1 MTYSVEEHIKELLF
15 SHDCVIIP
23 NFGGLVSN
31 RISSKINTV
40 SGTIF
45 PPSKLIVFNKNL
57 SINDGL
63 LINHISKKEKISVD
77 DSKNIVFD
85 FSKKITDSLTT
96 ERSIRLNN
104 IGLFTLGSE
113 DNVIFHQDIS
123 NNFDLDSFGFESFQ
137 IQKKTKTKKI
147 IDINQSSTT
156 KKISYKAAA
165 VLIPLILL
173 SLTNILLDTS
183 TNNINIQK
191 SDLNFFKKSKIP
203 KLNVA
208 ENKIEKEIE
217 KIETTTTLKIKNY
230 HVIAGAFI
238 EKNNAEKL
246 NKSLIESN
254 FNSEI
259 LLSENGYHR
268 VSYNSFES
276 KEYAI
281 IELEKLKRINKSAW
295 ILTNLHEI
303 KKSK

>member
-1 MTYSVEEHIKELLF
+1 MTNSVEEHIKELLF
-15 SHDCVIIP
+15 RHDCVIIP

-31 RISSKINTV
+31 PVSSKINTV

-63 LINHISKKEKISVD
+63 LINHISKKEKISID
-77 DSKNIVFD
+77 ESKNIVFD
-85 FSKKITDSLTT
+85 FSKKITDSLMT
-96 ERSIRLNN
+96 ERSMRLNN

-113 DNVIFHQDIS
+113 DNIIFHQDIA
-123 NNFDLDSFGFESFQ
+123 NNFDLNSFGFESFQ

-147 IDINQSSTT
+147 IDVNQSSTT

-191 SDLNFFKKSKIP
+191 SDLNFFKKSKVP
-203 KLNVA
+203 KLDVA
-208 ENKIEKEIE
+208 EKKIEKEIE
-217 KIETTTTLKIKNY
+217 KIETITTPKTKNY

-238 EKNNAEKL
+238 EKSNAEKL
-246 NKSLIESN
+246 NSSLIESN

-268 VSYNSFES
+268 VSYSSFES
-276 KEYAI
+276 KENAI

-295 ILTNLHEI
+295 ILTN
-303 KKSK
+303 

>member
-1 MTYSVEEHIKELLF
+1 MIYNVEDHIKELLF
-15 SHDCVIIP
+15 RHDCVIIP

-31 RISSKINTV
+31 PVSSKINTV

-85 FSKKITDSLTT
+85 FSKKITDSLMS
-96 ERSIRLNN
+96 ERSMRLNN

-113 DNVIFHQDIS
+113 DNIIFHQDIA
-123 NNFDLDSFGFESFQ
+123 NNFDLNSFGFESFQ

-191 SDLNFFKKSKIP
+191 SDLNFFKKSKVP
-203 KLNVA
+203 KLDVA

-217 KIETTTTLKIKNY
+217 KIETITTPKKKNY

-238 EKNNAEKL
+238 EKSNAEKL
-246 NKSLIESN
+246 NNSLIESN

-276 KEYAI
+276 KENAI

-295 ILTNLHEI
+295 ILTN
-303 KKSK
+303 

>member
-1 MTYSVEEHIKELLF
+1 MIYSVEDHIKELLF
-15 SHDCVIIP
+15 RHDCVIIP

-31 RISSKINTV
+31 PVSSKINTV

-63 LINHISKKEKISVD
+63 LINHISKKEKISID

-85 FSKKITDSLTT
+85 FSKKITDSLMS
-96 ERSIRLNN
+96 ERSMRLNN

-113 DNVIFHQDIS
+113 DNIIFHQDIA
-123 NNFDLDSFGFESFQ
+123 NNFDLNSFGFESFQ

-191 SDLNFFKKSKIP
+191 SDLNFFKKSKVP
-203 KLNVA
+203 KLDMA
-208 ENKIEKEIE
+208 EKKIEKEIE
-217 KIETTTTLKIKNY
+217 KIETITTPKTKNY

-238 EKNNAEKL
+238 EKSNAEKL
-246 NKSLIESN
+246 NNSLIESN

-276 KEYAI
+276 KENAI
-281 IELEKLKRINKSAW
+281 TELEKLKRINKSAW
-295 ILTNLHEI
+295 ILTN
-303 KKSK
+303 

>member
-15 SHDCVIIP
+15 RHDCVIIP

-31 RISSKINTV
+31 PVSSKINTV

-63 LINHISKKEKISVD
+63 LINHISKKEKISID

-85 FSKKITDSLTT
+85 FSKKITDSLMT
-96 ERSIRLNN
+96 ERSMRLNN

-113 DNVIFHQDIS
+113 DNIIFHQDIA
-123 NNFDLDSFGFESFQ
+123 NNFDLNSFGFESFQ

-191 SDLNFFKKSKIP
+191 SDLNFFKKSKVT
-203 KLNVA
+203 KLDMA
-208 ENKIEKEIE
+208 EKKIEKEIE
-217 KIETTTTLKIKNY
+217 KIETITTPKTKNY

-238 EKNNAEKL
+238 EKSNAEKL
-246 NKSLIESN
+246 NNSLIESN

-276 KEYAI
+276 KENAI
-281 IELEKLKRINKSAW
+281 IELEKLKRINKSVW
-295 ILTNLHEI
+295 ILTN
-303 KKSK
+303 

>member
-1 MTYSVEEHIKELLF
+1 MIYSVEEHIKDLLF
-15 SHDCVIIP
+15 RHDCVIIP

-31 RISSKINTV
+31 PVSSKINTV

-45 PPSKLIVFNKNL
+45 PPRKLIVFNKNL

-77 DSKNIVFD
+77 ESKNIVFD
-85 FSKKITDSLTT
+85 FSKKITDSLMT
-96 ERSIRLNN
+96 ERSMRLNN

-113 DNVIFHQDIS
+113 DNIIFHQDIT
-123 NNFDLDSFGFESFQ
+123 NNFDLNSFGFESFQ

-165 VLIPLILL
+165 VLVPLILL

-191 SDLNFFKKSKIP
+191 SDLNFFKKSKVP

-217 KIETTTTLKIKNY
+217 KIETITTPEMKNF

-238 EKNNAEKL
+238 EKSNAEKL
-246 NKSLIESN
+246 NNSLIESN

-276 KEYAI
+276 KENAI

-295 ILTNLHEI
+295 ILTN
-303 KKSK
+303 

>member
-1 MTYSVEEHIKELLF
+1 MIYSVEDHIKELLF
-15 SHDCVIIP
+15 RHDCVIIP

-31 RISSKINTV
+31 PVSSKINTV

-85 FSKKITDSLTT
+85 FSKKITDSLMS
-96 ERSIRLNN
+96 ERSMRLNN

-113 DNVIFHQDIS
+113 DNIIFHQDIA
-123 NNFDLDSFGFESFQ
+123 NNFDLNSFGFESFQ

-191 SDLNFFKKSKIP
+191 SDLNFFKKSKVP
-203 KLNVA
+203 KLDVA

-217 KIETTTTLKIKNY
+217 KIETITTPKKKNY

-238 EKNNAEKL
+238 EKSNAEKL
-246 NKSLIESN
+246 NNSLIESN

-268 VSYNSFES
+268 VSYNSFEN
-276 KEYAI
+276 KENAI

-295 ILTNLHEI
+295 ILTN
-303 KKSK
+303 

>member
-1 MTYSVEEHIKELLF
+1 MVYSVEEHIKELLF
-15 SHDCVIIP
+15 IHDCVIIP

-31 RISSKINTV
+31 HVSSKINTV
-40 SGTIF
+40 SKTIF

-85 FSKKITDSLTT
+85 FSKKITDSLMS
-96 ERSIRLNN
+96 ERSMRLNN

-113 DNVIFHQDIS
+113 DNIIFHQDIA
-123 NNFDLDSFGFESFQ
+123 NNFDLNSFGFESFQ

-191 SDLNFFKKSKIP
+191 SDLNFFKKSKVP
-203 KLNVA
+203 KLDVA
-208 ENKIEKEIE
+208 KNKIEKEIE
-217 KIETTTTLKIKNY
+217 KIETITTPKTKNY

-238 EKNNAEKL
+238 EKSNAEKL
-246 NKSLIESN
+246 NNSLIESK

-276 KEYAI
+276 KENAI

-295 ILTNLHEI
+295 ILTN
-303 KKSK
+303 

>member
-1 MTYSVEEHIKELLF
+1 MIYSVEDHIKELLF
-15 SHDCVIIP
+15 RHDCVIIP

-31 RISSKINTV
+31 PVSSKINTV

-63 LINHISKKEKISVD
+63 LINHISKKEKISID

-85 FSKKITDSLTT
+85 FSKKITDSLMS
-96 ERSIRLNN
+96 ERSMRLNN

-113 DNVIFHQDIS
+113 DNIIFHQDIA
-123 NNFDLDSFGFESFQ
+123 NNFDLNSFGFESFQ

-191 SDLNFFKKSKIP
+191 SDLNFFKKSKVP
-203 KLNVA
+203 KLDVA

-217 KIETTTTLKIKNY
+217 KIETITTPKKKNY

-238 EKNNAEKL
+238 EKSNAEKL
-246 NKSLIESN
+246 NNSLIESN

-276 KEYAI
+276 KENAI
-281 IELEKLKRINKSAW
+281 TELEKLKRINKSAW
-295 ILTNLHEI
+295 ILTN
-303 KKSK
+303 

>member
-1 MTYSVEEHIKELLF
+1 MIYSVEDHIKELLF
-15 SHDCVIIP
+15 RHDCVIIP

-31 RISSKINTV
+31 PVSSKINTV

-85 FSKKITDSLTT
+85 FSKKITDSLMS
-96 ERSIRLNN
+96 ERSMRLNN

-113 DNVIFHQDIS
+113 DNIIFHQDIA
-123 NNFDLDSFGFESFQ
+123 NNFDLNSFGFESFQ

-191 SDLNFFKKSKIP
+191 SDLNFFKKSKVP
-203 KLNVA
+203 KLDVA

-217 KIETTTTLKIKNY
+217 KIETITTPKTKNY

-238 EKNNAEKL
+238 EKSNAEKL
-246 NKSLIESN
+246 NNSLIESK

-276 KEYAI
+276 KENAI

-295 ILTNLHEI
+295 ILTN
-303 KKSK
+303 

>member
-1 MTYSVEEHIKELLF
+1 MIYSVEDHIKELLF
-15 SHDCVIIP
+15 RHDCVIIP

-31 RISSKINTV
+31 PVSSKINTV

-63 LINHISKKEKISVD
+63 LINHISKKEKISID

-85 FSKKITDSLTT
+85 FSKKITDSLMS
-96 ERSIRLNN
+96 ERSMRLNN

-113 DNVIFHQDIS
+113 DNIIFHQDIA
-123 NNFDLDSFGFESFQ
+123 NNFDLNSFGFESFQ

-147 IDINQSSTT
+147 IDINQSSIT

-191 SDLNFFKKSKIP
+191 SDLNFFKKSKVP

-208 ENKIEKEIE
+208 ENKSKKEIE
-217 KIETTTTLKIKNY
+217 KIETITTPKTKNY

-238 EKNNAEKL
+238 EKSNAEKL
-246 NKSLIESN
+246 NNSLIMSN

-276 KEYAI
+276 KENAI

-295 ILTNLHEI
+295 ILTN
-303 KKSK
+303 

>member
-1 MTYSVEEHIKELLF
+1 MIYSVEDHIKELLF
-15 SHDCVIIP
+15 RHDCVIIP

-31 RISSKINTV
+31 PVSSKINTV

-63 LINHISKKEKISVD
+63 LINHISKKEKISIH
-77 DSKNIVFD
+77 DSKNIVFA
-85 FSKKITDSLTT
+85 FSKKITDSLMS
-96 ERSIRLNN
+96 ERSMRLNN

-113 DNVIFHQDIS
+113 DNIIFHQDIA
-123 NNFDLDSFGFESFQ
+123 NNFDLNSFGFESFQ

-147 IDINQSSTT
+147 IDINQSSKT

-191 SDLNFFKKSKIP
+191 SDLNFFKKSKVP
-203 KLNVA
+203 KLDMA
-208 ENKIEKEIE
+208 EKKIEKEIE
-217 KIETTTTLKIKNY
+217 KIETITTPKTKNY

-238 EKNNAEKL
+238 EKSNAEKL
-246 NKSLIESN
+246 NNSLIESN

-276 KEYAI
+276 RENAI
-281 IELEKLKRINKSAW
+281 TELEKLKRINKSAW
-295 ILTNLHEI
+295 ILTN
-303 KKSK
+303 

>member
-1 MTYSVEEHIKELLF
+1 MIYSVEEHIKELLF
-15 SHDCVIIP
+15 IHDCVIIP

-31 RISSKINTV
+31 HVSSKINTV

-63 LINHISKKEKISVD
+63 LISHISKKEKISVD
-77 DSKNIVFD
+77 DSKSLVFD
-85 FSKKITDSLTT
+85 FSKKITDSLMT
-96 ERSIRLNN
+96 ERSLRLNN

-113 DNVIFHQDIS
+113 DNIIFHQDIA
-123 NNFDLDSFGFESFQ
+123 NNFDLNSFGFESFQ

-147 IDINQSSTT
+147 IDVNQSSTT

-183 TNNINIQK
+183 TSNINIQK
-191 SDLNFFKKSKIP
+191 SDLNFFKKSKVP

-208 ENKIEKEIE
+208 KKKIEKEIE
-217 KIETTTTLKIKNY
+217 KIETTPKMKNF

-238 EKNNAEKL
+238 EKSNAEKL
-246 NKSLIESN
+246 NSSLIESN

-268 VSYNSFES
+268 VSYSSFES
-276 KEYAI
+276 KENAI

-295 ILTNLHEI
+295 ILTN
-303 KKSK
+303 

>member
-1 MTYSVEEHIKELLF
+1 MIYSVEDHIKELLF
-15 SHDCVIIP
+15 RHDCVIIP

-31 RISSKINTV
+31 PVSSKINTV

-77 DSKNIVFD
+77 DSKNVVFD
-85 FSKKITDSLTT
+85 FSKKITDSLIT
-96 ERSIRLNN
+96 ERSMRLNN

-113 DNVIFHQDIS
+113 DNIIFHQDIA
-123 NNFDLDSFGFESFQ
+123 NNFDLNSFGFESFQ

-147 IDINQSSTT
+147 IDINQSNTT

-183 TNNINIQK
+183 TSNINIQK
-191 SDLNFFKKSKIP
+191 SDLNFFKKSKVP

-208 ENKIEKEIE
+208 EKKIEKEIE
-217 KIETTTTLKIKNY
+217 KIETIAIPKIKNY

-238 EKNNAEKL
+238 EKSNAEKL
-246 NKSLIESN
+246 NNSLIESK

-276 KEYAI
+276 KENAI

-295 ILTNLHEI
+295 ILTN
-303 KKSK
+303 

>member
-1 MTYSVEEHIKELLF
+1 MIYSVEDHIKELLF
-15 SHDCVIIP
+15 KHDCVIIP

-31 RISSKINTV
+31 PVSSKINTV

-63 LINHISKKEKISVD
+63 LINHISKKEKLSID

-85 FSKKITDSLTT
+85 FSKKITDSLMS
-96 ERSIRLNN
+96 ERSMRLNN

-113 DNVIFHQDIS
+113 DNIIFHQDIA
-123 NNFDLDSFGFESFQ
+123 NNFDLNSFGFESFQ

-191 SDLNFFKKSKIP
+191 SDLNFFKKSKVP
-203 KLNVA
+203 KLDMA
-208 ENKIEKEIE
+208 EKKIEKEIE
-217 KIETTTTLKIKNY
+217 KIETITTPKTKNY

-238 EKNNAEKL
+238 EKSNAEKL
-246 NKSLIESN
+246 NNSLIESN

-276 KEYAI
+276 RENAI
-281 IELEKLKRINKSAW
+281 TELEKLKRINKSAW
-295 ILTNLHEI
+295 ILTN
-303 KKSK
+303 

>member
-1 MTYSVEEHIKELLF
+1 MIYSVEDHIKELLF
-15 SHDCVIIP
+15 RHDCVIIP

-31 RISSKINTV
+31 PVSSKINTV

-63 LINHISKKEKISVD
+63 LINHISKKEKLSID
-77 DSKNIVFD
+77 DSKKIVFD
-85 FSKKITDSLTT
+85 FSKKITDSLMS
-96 ERSIRLNN
+96 ERSMRLNN

-113 DNVIFHQDIS
+113 DNIIFHQDIA
-123 NNFDLDSFGFESFQ
+123 NNFDLNSFGFESFQ

-191 SDLNFFKKSKIP
+191 SDLNFFKKSKVP
-203 KLNVA
+203 KLDVA

-217 KIETTTTLKIKNY
+217 KIETITTPKTKNY

-238 EKNNAEKL
+238 EKSNAEKL
-246 NKSLIESN
+246 NNSLIESN

-276 KEYAI
+276 KENAI

-295 ILTNLHEI
+295 ILTN
-303 KKSK
+303 

>member
-1 MTYSVEEHIKELLF
+1 MIYSVEDHIKELLF
-15 SHDCVIIP
+15 KHDCVIIP

-31 RISSKINTV
+31 PVSSKINTV

-63 LINHISKKEKISVD
+63 LINHISKKEKISID

-85 FSKKITDSLTT
+85 FSKKITDSLMS
-96 ERSIRLNN
+96 ERSMRLNN

-113 DNVIFHQDIS
+113 DNIIFHQDIA
-123 NNFDLDSFGFESFQ
+123 NNFDLNSFGFESFQ

-191 SDLNFFKKSKIP
+191 SDLNFFKKSKVP
-203 KLNVA
+203 KLDMA
-208 ENKIEKEIE
+208 EKKIEKEIE
-217 KIETTTTLKIKNY
+217 KIETITTPKTKNY

-238 EKNNAEKL
+238 EKSNAEKL
-246 NKSLIESN
+246 NNSLIESN

-276 KEYAI
+276 KENAI
-281 IELEKLKRINKSAW
+281 TELEKLKRINKSAW
-295 ILTNLHEI
+295 ILTN
-303 KKSK
+303 

>member
-1 MTYSVEEHIKELLF
+1 MIYSVEDHIKELLF
-15 SHDCVIIP
+15 RHDCVIIP

-31 RISSKINTV
+31 PVSSKINTV

-63 LINHISKKEKISVD
+63 LINHISKKEKISID

-85 FSKKITDSLTT
+85 FSKKITDSLMS
-96 ERSIRLNN
+96 ERSMRLNN

-113 DNVIFHQDIS
+113 DNIIFHQDIA
-123 NNFDLDSFGFESFQ
+123 NNFDLNSFGFESFQ

-191 SDLNFFKKSKIP
+191 SDLNFFKKSNVP
-203 KLNVA
+203 KLDVA
-208 ENKIEKEIE
+208 KNKIEKEIE
-217 KIETTTTLKIKNY
+217 KIETITTPKTKNY

-238 EKNNAEKL
+238 EKSNAEKL
-246 NKSLIESN
+246 NNSLIESN

-276 KEYAI
+276 KENAI

-295 ILTNLHEI
+295 ILTN
-303 KKSK
+303 

>member
-1 MTYSVEEHIKELLF
+1 MIYSVEDHIKELLF
-15 SHDCVIIP
+15 RHDCVIIP

-31 RISSKINTV
+31 AVSSKINTV

-57 SINDGL
+57 SISDGL
-63 LINHISKKEKISVD
+63 LINHISKKEKISID

-85 FSKKITDSLTT
+85 FSKKITDSLMS
-96 ERSIRLNN
+96 ERSMRLNN

-113 DNVIFHQDIS
+113 DNIIFHQDIA
-123 NNFDLDSFGFESFQ
+123 NNFDLNSFGFESFQ

-191 SDLNFFKKSKIP
+191 SDLNFFKKSKVP
-203 KLNVA
+203 KLDVA
-208 ENKIEKEIE
+208 EKKIEKEIE
-217 KIETTTTLKIKNY
+217 KIETIATPKTKNY

-238 EKNNAEKL
+238 EKSNAEKL
-246 NKSLIESN
+246 NNSLIESN

-276 KEYAI
+276 KENAI

-295 ILTNLHEI
+295 ILTN
-303 KKSK
+303 

>member
-1 MTYSVEEHIKELLF
+1 MIYSIEEHIKELLF
-15 SHDCVIIP
+15 KHDCVIIP

-31 RISSKINTV
+31 AVSSKINTV

-85 FSKKITDSLTT
+85 FSKKITDSLMT
-96 ERSIRLNN
+96 ERSMRLNN

-113 DNVIFHQDIS
+113 DNIIFHQDIA
-123 NNFDLDSFGFESFQ
+123 NNFDLNSFGFESFQ

-147 IDINQSSTT
+147 IDIHQSSTT

-191 SDLNFFKKSKIP
+191 SDLNFFKKSKVP

-208 ENKIEKEIE
+208 ENKIEKDIE
-217 KIETTTTLKIKNY
+217 KIATTTTPKMINY
-230 HVIAGAFI
+230 HIIAGAFI
-238 EKNNAEKL
+238 EKSNAEKL
-246 NKSLIESN
+246 NNSLIESN

-259 LLSENGYHR
+259 LISENGYHR

-276 KEYAI
+276 KENAI

-295 ILTNLHEI
+295 ILTN
-303 KKSK
+303 

>member
-1 MTYSVEEHIKELLF
+1 MIYSVEDHIKELLF
-15 SHDCVIIP
+15 KHDCVIIP

-31 RISSKINTV
+31 PVSSKINTV

-85 FSKKITDSLTT
+85 FSKKITDSLMS
-96 ERSIRLNN
+96 ERSMRLNN

-113 DNVIFHQDIS
+113 DNIIFHQDIA
-123 NNFDLDSFGFESFQ
+123 NNFDLNSFGFESFK

-191 SDLNFFKKSKIP
+191 SDLNFFKKSKVP
-203 KLNVA
+203 KLDMA
-208 ENKIEKEIE
+208 EKKIEKEIE
-217 KIETTTTLKIKNY
+217 KIETITTPKTKNY

-238 EKNNAEKL
+238 EKSNAEKL
-246 NKSLIESN
+246 NNSLIESN

-276 KEYAI
+276 KENAI

-295 ILTNLHEI
+295 ILTN
-303 KKSK
+303 

>member
-1 MTYSVEEHIKELLF
+1 MIYSVEDHIKELLF
-15 SHDCVIIP
+15 RHDCVIIP

-31 RISSKINTV
+31 PVSSKINTV

-63 LINHISKKEKISVD
+63 LINHISKKEKISID

-85 FSKKITDSLTT
+85 FSKKITDSLMS
-96 ERSIRLNN
+96 ERSMRLNN

-113 DNVIFHQDIS
+113 DNIIFHQDIA
-123 NNFDLDSFGFESFQ
+123 NNFDLNSFGFESFQ

-191 SDLNFFKKSKIP
+191 SDLNFFKKSKVP
-203 KLNVA
+203 KLDMA
-208 ENKIEKEIE
+208 EKKIEKEIE
-217 KIETTTTLKIKNY
+217 KIETITTPKTKNY

-238 EKNNAEKL
+238 EKSNAEKL
-246 NKSLIESN
+246 NNSLIESN

-276 KEYAI
+276 RENAI
-281 IELEKLKRINKSAW
+281 TELEKLKRINKSAW
-295 ILTNLHEI
+295 ILTN
-303 KKSK
+303 

>member
-1 MTYSVEEHIKELLF
+1 MIYSVEEHIKELLF
-15 SHDCVIIP
+15 IHDCVIIP

-31 RISSKINTV
+31 PVSSKINTV

-57 SINDGL
+57 SVNDGL
-63 LINHISKKEKISVD
+63 LINHISKNEKISID

-85 FSKKITDSLTT
+85 FSKKITDSLMT
-96 ERSIRLNN
+96 ERSMRLNN

-113 DNVIFHQDIS
+113 DNIIFHQDIA
-123 NNFDLDSFGFESFQ
+123 NNFDLNSFGFESFQ

-147 IDINQSSTT
+147 IDINQSRTT

-183 TNNINIQK
+183 TSNINIQK
-191 SDLNFFKKSKIP
+191 SDLNFFKKSKVP

-208 ENKIEKEIE
+208 KNNIEKEIE
-217 KIETTTTLKIKNY
+217 KIETITTPKIKNY

-238 EKNNAEKL
+238 EKSNAEKL
-246 NKSLIESN
+246 NNSLIESN

-259 LLSENGYHR
+259 LFSENGYHR

-276 KEYAI
+276 KENAI

-295 ILTNLHEI
+295 ILTN
-303 KKSK
+303 

>member
-1 MTYSVEEHIKELLF
+1 MIYSVEDHIKELLF
-15 SHDCVIIP
+15 RHDCVIIP

-31 RISSKINTV
+31 PVSSKINTV

-85 FSKKITDSLTT
+85 FSKKITDSLMS
-96 ERSIRLNN
+96 ERSMRLNN

-113 DNVIFHQDIS
+113 DNIIFHQDIA
-123 NNFDLDSFGFESFQ
+123 NNFDLNSFGFESFQ

-191 SDLNFFKKSKIP
+191 SDLNFFKKSKVP
-203 KLNVA
+203 KLDVDK
-208 ENKIEKEIE
+208 NKIEKEIE
-217 KIETTTTLKIKNY
+217 KIETITTPKTKNY

-238 EKNNAEKL
+238 EKSNAEKL
-246 NKSLIESN
+246 NNSLIESN

-276 KEYAI
+276 KENAI

-295 ILTNLHEI
+295 ILTN
-303 KKSK
+303 

>member
-1 MTYSVEEHIKELLF
+1 MIYSVEDHIKELLF
-15 SHDCVIIP
+15 RHDCVIIP

-31 RISSKINTV
+31 PVSSKINTV

-63 LINHISKKEKISVD
+63 LINHISKKEKISIE

-85 FSKKITDSLTT
+85 FSKKITDSLMS
-96 ERSIRLNN
+96 ERSMRLNN

-113 DNVIFHQDIS
+113 DNIIFHQDIA
-123 NNFDLDSFGFESFQ
+123 NNFDLNSFGFESFQ

-191 SDLNFFKKSKIP
+191 SDLNFFKKSKVT
-203 KLNVA
+203 KLDMA
-208 ENKIEKEIE
+208 EKKIEKEIE
-217 KIETTTTLKIKNY
+217 KIETITTPKTKNY

-238 EKNNAEKL
+238 EKSNAEKL
-246 NKSLIESN
+246 NNSLIESN

-276 KEYAI
+276 KENAI

-295 ILTNLHEI
+295 ILTN
-303 KKSK
+303 

>member
-1 MTYSVEEHIKELLF
+1 MIYSVEDHIKELLF
-15 SHDCVIIP
+15 RHDCVIIP

-31 RISSKINTV
+31 PVSSKINTV

-85 FSKKITDSLTT
+85 FSKKITDSLMS
-96 ERSIRLNN
+96 ERSMRLNN

-113 DNVIFHQDIS
+113 DNIIFHQDIA
-123 NNFDLDSFGFESFQ
+123 NNFDLNSFGFESFQ

-191 SDLNFFKKSKIP
+191 SDLNFFKKSKVP
-203 KLNVA
+203 KLDVA

-217 KIETTTTLKIKNY
+217 KIETITTPKKKNY

-238 EKNNAEKL
+238 EKSNAEKL
-246 NKSLIESN
+246 NNSLIESN

-276 KEYAI
+276 KENAI
-281 IELEKLKRINKSAW
+281 TELEKLKRINKSAW
-295 ILTNLHEI
+295 ILTN
-303 KKSK
+303 

>member
-1 MTYSVEEHIKELLF
+1 MIYSVEEHIKELLF
-15 SHDCVIIP
+15 RHDCVIIP

-31 RISSKINTV
+31 PVSSKINTV

-85 FSKKITDSLTT
+85 FSKKITNSLMT
-96 ERSIRLNN
+96 ERSMRLNN

-113 DNVIFHQDIS
+113 DNIIFHQDIA
-123 NNFDLDSFGFESFQ
+123 NNFDLNSFGFESFQ

-165 VLIPLILL
+165 VLVPLILL
-173 SLTNILLDTS
+173 SITNILLDTS

-191 SDLNFFKKSKIP
+191 SDLNFFKKSKVP
-203 KLNVA
+203 KLNLA
-208 ENKIEKEIE
+208 ENKIEKEIV
-217 KIETTTTLKIKNY
+217 KIETITTPEMKNF

-238 EKNNAEKL
+238 EKSNAKKL
-246 NKSLIESN
+246 NNSLIESN

-276 KEYAI
+276 KENAI

-295 ILTNLHEI
+295 ILTN
-303 KKSK
+303 

>member
-1 MTYSVEEHIKELLF
+1 MIYSVEDHIKELLF
-15 SHDCVIIP
+15 RHDCVIIP

-31 RISSKINTV
+31 PVSSKINTA

-63 LINHISKKEKISVD
+63 LINHISKKEKISID

-85 FSKKITDSLTT
+85 FSKKITNSLMT
-96 ERSIRLNN
+96 ERSMRLNN

-113 DNVIFHQDIS
+113 DNIIFHQDIA
-123 NNFDLDSFGFESFQ
+123 NNFDLNSFGFESFQ

-183 TNNINIQK
+183 TSNINIQK
-191 SDLNFFKKSKIP
+191 SDLNFFKKIKVP

-208 ENKIEKEIE
+208 ENKIEKEID
-217 KIETTTTLKIKNY
+217 KIETITTPKMKNY

-238 EKNNAEKL
+238 EKSNAEKL
-246 NKSLIESN
+246 NNSLIESN
-254 FNSEI
+254 FNSKI
-259 LLSENGYHR
+259 LLSQNGYHR

-276 KEYAI
+276 KENAI

-295 ILTNLHEI
+295 ILTN
-303 KKSK
+303 

>member
-1 MTYSVEEHIKELLF
+1 MIYSVEDHIKELLF
-15 SHDCVIIP
+15 RHDCVIIP

-31 RISSKINTV
+31 PVSSKINTV

-85 FSKKITDSLTT
+85 FSKKITDSLMS
-96 ERSIRLNN
+96 ERSMRLNN

-113 DNVIFHQDIS
+113 DNIIFHQDIA
-123 NNFDLDSFGFESFQ
+123 NNFDLNSFGFESFQ

-191 SDLNFFKKSKIP
+191 SDLNFFKKSKVP
-203 KLNVA
+203 KLDVA
-208 ENKIEKEIE
+208 EKKIEKEIE
-217 KIETTTTLKIKNY
+217 KIETITNPKTKNF

-238 EKNNAEKL
+238 EKSNAEKL
-246 NKSLIESN
+246 NNSLIESN

-276 KEYAI
+276 KENAI
-281 IELEKLKRINKSAW
+281 TELEKLKRINKSAW
-295 ILTNLHEI
+295 ILTN
-303 KKSK
+303 

>member
-1 MTYSVEEHIKELLF
+1 MIYSVEDHIKELLF
-15 SHDCVIIP
+15 RHDCVIIP

-31 RISSKINTV
+31 PVSSKINTV

-85 FSKKITDSLTT
+85 FSKKITDSLMS
-96 ERSIRLNN
+96 ERSMRLNN

-113 DNVIFHQDIS
+113 DNIIFHQDIA
-123 NNFDLDSFGFESFQ
+123 NNFDLNSFGFESFQ

-147 IDINQSSTT
+147 IDINRSSKT

-191 SDLNFFKKSKIP
+191 SDLNFFKKSKVP
-203 KLNVA
+203 KLDVA

-217 KIETTTTLKIKNY
+217 KIETITTPKTKNY

-238 EKNNAEKL
+238 EKSNAEKL
-246 NKSLIESN
+246 NNSLIESN

-276 KEYAI
+276 KENAI

-295 ILTNLHEI
+295 ILTN
-303 KKSK
+303 

>member
-15 SHDCVIIP
+15 RHDCVIIP

-31 RISSKINTV
+31 PVSSKINTV

-63 LINHISKKEKISVD
+63 LINHISKKEKISID

-85 FSKKITDSLTT
+85 FSKKITDSLMT
-96 ERSIRLNN
+96 ERSMRLNN

-113 DNVIFHQDIS
+113 DNIIFHQDIA
-123 NNFDLDSFGFESFQ
+123 NNFDLNSFGFESFQ
-137 IQKKTKTKKI
+137 IQKKTKAKKI

-183 TNNINIQK
+183 TSNFNIQK
-191 SDLNFFKKSKIP
+191 SDLIFFKKSKVP
-203 KLNVA
+203 KLNVT
-208 ENKIEKEIE
+208 EKKTEKEIE
-217 KIETTTTLKIKNY
+217 KIETITTLKMKNY

-238 EKNNAEKL
+238 EKSNAEKL
-246 NKSLIESN
+246 NNTLIESN
-254 FNSEI
+254 FKSEI

-276 KEYAI
+276 KENAI

-295 ILTNLHEI
+295 ILTN
-303 KKSK
+303 

>member
-1 MTYSVEEHIKELLF
+1 MIYSVEDHIKELLF
-15 SHDCVIIP
+15 RHDCVIIP

-31 RISSKINTV
+31 PVSSKINTV

-63 LINHISKKEKISVD
+63 LINHISKKEKLSID

-85 FSKKITDSLTT
+85 FSKKITDSLMS
-96 ERSIRLNN
+96 ERSMRLNN

-113 DNVIFHQDIS
+113 DNIIFHQDIA
-123 NNFDLDSFGFESFQ
+123 NNFDLNSFGFESFQ

-191 SDLNFFKKSKIP
+191 SDLNFFKKSKVP
-203 KLNVA
+203 KLDVA
-208 ENKIEKEIE
+208 EKKIEKEIE
-217 KIETTTTLKIKNY
+217 KIETKTTPKTKNY

-238 EKNNAEKL
+238 EKSNAEKL
-246 NKSLIESN
+246 NNSLIESN

-276 KEYAI
+276 KENAI
-281 IELEKLKRINKSAW
+281 TELEKLKRINKSAW
-295 ILTNLHEI
+295 ILTN
-303 KKSK
+303 

>member
-1 MTYSVEEHIKELLF
+1 MIYSVEDHIKELLF
-15 SHDCVIIP
+15 RHDCVIIP

-31 RISSKINTV
+31 PVSSKINTV

-85 FSKKITDSLTT
+85 FSKKITDSLMS
-96 ERSIRLNN
+96 ERSMRLNN

-113 DNVIFHQDIS
+113 DNIIFHQDIA
-123 NNFDLDSFGFESFQ
+123 NNFDLNSFGFESFQ

-191 SDLNFFKKSKIP
+191 SDLNFFKKSKAP
-203 KLNVA
+203 KLDVA

-217 KIETTTTLKIKNY
+217 KIETITTPKKKNY

-238 EKNNAEKL
+238 EKSNAEKL
-246 NKSLIESN
+246 NNSLIESN

-276 KEYAI
+276 KENAI

-295 ILTNLHEI
+295 ILTN
-303 KKSK
+303 

>member
-1 MTYSVEEHIKELLF
+1 MIYSVEDHIKELLF
-15 SHDCVIIP
+15 RHDCVIIP

-31 RISSKINTV
+31 PVSSKINTV

-85 FSKKITDSLTT
+85 FSKKITDSLMS
-96 ERSIRLNN
+96 ERSMRLNN

-113 DNVIFHQDIS
+113 DNIIFHQDIA
-123 NNFDLDSFGFESFQ
+123 NNFDLNSFGFESFQ

-147 IDINQSSTT
+147 IDINRSSKT

-191 SDLNFFKKSKIP
+191 SDLNFFKKSKVP
-203 KLNVA
+203 KLDVA

-217 KIETTTTLKIKNY
+217 KIETITTPKKKNY

-238 EKNNAEKL
+238 EKSNAEKL
-246 NKSLIESN
+246 NNSLIESN

-276 KEYAI
+276 KENAI

-295 ILTNLHEI
+295 ILTN
-303 KKSK
+303 